1 MFLVNCK
8 QEKGRNMN
16 NILFLSF
23 QVRTS
28 KKNDLGK
35 APIYCRIQVNGLRS
49 EFSLN
54 KWIEPTKWIAKAGV
68 AKGHTEDVKT
78 LNSHLASVRSRLQFL
93 FDRLMINE
101 NEVTPEMLRNA
112 FCGNTPKGKTI
123 CEVFEYHNKQ
133 MKTLINKDFSFGTY
147 ERYCTA
153 LNHTKAFLL
162 HKFNLSDYP
171 VNKVNHE
178 FIADFEFYLK
188 TEKDCSHNTA
198 IKYLTN
204 FKKIMR
210 LCLGNGW
217 IDKDPFV
224 NYRFQLVEV
233 EREILLEHEMQKII
247 EKQFP
252 TSRLEQVRDIF
263 IFCCFTGLAYSD
275 VKKLNRFHVNMG
287 IDGEQWIKINRTKTD
302 TRSSIPL
309 LPIPTAILARYVD
322 HPKCVSENTLLPVY
336 SNQKMNAY
344 LKEIA
349 AVCEIDKTI
358 SFHTARHS
366 FATTVTLQN
375 DVPIETVS
383 KMLGHKSIKTTQ
395 HYAKVLDKKVSSDMA
410 LLKEK
415 FALKTGSAKTK
426 VV

>member
-1 MFLVNCK
+1 
-8 QEKGRNMN
+8 MN
-16 NILFLSF
+16 QILFLCF

-28 KKNDLGK
+28 KKNELGK
-35 APIYCRIQVNGLRS
+35 APIYCRIQVNGLRT

-54 KWIEPTKWIAKAGV
+54 KWIEPDKWVAKAGI
-68 AKGHTEDVKT
+68 AKGHTEEVKT
-78 LNSHLASVRSRLQFL
+78 LNSHLANVRSRLQIMY
-93 FDRLMINE
+93 DRLIADG
-101 NEVTPEMLRNA
+101 NEVTPEILRNA
-112 FCGNTPKGKTI
+112 YSGIIPKGKSI
-123 CEVFEYHNKQ
+123 VEVFDYHNKQ
-133 MKTLINKDFSFGTY
+133 MKILIDKDFSFGTY

-153 LNHTKAFLL
+153 LNHTKEFLEY
-162 HKFNLSDYP
+162 KFNLSDYP

-178 FIADFEFYLK
+178 FIADFEFFLK
-188 TEKDCSHNTA
+188 TERNCSHNTA

-204 FKKIMR
+204 FKKIIR

-224 NYRFQLVEV
+224 NYRFQLHEV
-233 EREILLEHEMQKII
+233 EREILLEHELQKII
-247 EKQFP
+247 DKQFP

-263 IFCCFTGLAYSD
+263 VFCCFTGLAYSD
-275 VKKLNRFHVNMG
+275 VKKLNRFHINMG

-309 LPIPTAILARYVD
+309 LPIPAGILARYAN

-375 DVPIETVS
+375 DVPIESVS

-395 HYAKVLDKKVSSDMA
+395 HYAKVLDKKVSNDMA

-415 FALKTGSAKTK
+415 FASKAASTK
-426 VV
+426 KKAV